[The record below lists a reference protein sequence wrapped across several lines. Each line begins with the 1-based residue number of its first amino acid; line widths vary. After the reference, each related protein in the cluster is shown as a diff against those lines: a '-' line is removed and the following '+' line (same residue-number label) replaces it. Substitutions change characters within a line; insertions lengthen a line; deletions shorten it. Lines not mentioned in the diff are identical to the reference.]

1 MAKPIPTTAIRY
13 IGKKPFADRLYGSG
27 LDFEPNQVREVP
39 SELARSFL
47 KHADL
52 FEKVEAPQ
60 GELIAPPNDD
70 EPPQEPPEPTEPQDD
85 TAELLALQAEKD
97 KAKAQDENALQ
108 DLFVQVSVMD
118 KNALEQFAKDRYQV
132 DLNKRKSV
140 ENLREEVIGLINQ
153 FGAL

>member
-1 MAKPIPTTAIRY
+1 MAKPIATTAIRY
-13 IGKKPFADRLYGSG
+13 IGKKPFTDRLYGSG
-27 LDFEPNQVREVP
+27 LDFEPSQVREVP

-60 GELIAPPNDD
+60 GEPITPPNK
-70 EPPQEPPEPTEPQDD
+70 PPQDD

-97 KAKAQDENALQ
+97 KAKTQDENNLQ

-118 KNALEQFAKDRYQV
+118 KNALEQFARDHYQV
-132 DLNKRKSV
+132 DLNKRKAV
-140 ENLREEVIGLINQ
+140 ETLREEVIGLINQ

>member
-1 MAKPIPTTAIRY
+1 MAKPIATTAIRY
-13 IGKKPFADRLYGSG
+13 IGKKSFTDRLYGSG
-27 LDFEPNQVREVP
+27 LDFEPSQVREVP

-52 FEKVEAPQ
+52 FEVETPQ
-60 GELIAPPNDD
+60 GKPITPPNDD
-70 EPPQEPPEPTEPQDD
+70 EPPEPTEPQDD

-97 KAKAQDENALQ
+97 KAKAQDENNLQ

-118 KNALEQFAKDRYQV
+118 KNALEQFARDRYQV